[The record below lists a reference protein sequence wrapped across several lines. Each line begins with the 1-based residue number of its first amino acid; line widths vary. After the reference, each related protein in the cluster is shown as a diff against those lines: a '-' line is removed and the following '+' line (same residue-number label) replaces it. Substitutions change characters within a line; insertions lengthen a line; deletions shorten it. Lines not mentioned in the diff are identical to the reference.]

1 MSAAPSYRELLAPG
15 RRMLLA
21 AAGGAS
27 FIAASDVLLVAT
39 ALPSAARELG
49 GLERYPLVVGAYAAA
64 LAVGLPLSGAV
75 IDRRG
80 AWPSLAFGCAL
91 FGSAGLLAPLAPA
104 MEWIAV
110 LRLVQGFAAGFLLA
124 VPLSVVVQRIP
135 VHLRPRAYA
144 LSNSVWALAA
154 LAGPVLGAVLTD
166 LLSWRAAFLVPVV
179 MTALVA
185 LAGYRGMR
193 DPAVRPADPAA
204 RLHPLGPLL
213 LGATVAALLL
223 DPRWAPVP
231 AALFLLSEWRSAHPV
246 FPATRAGRG
255 IAILCATAGIAFVG
269 ADGLLPLGLQV
280 GLGWPILVAAI
291 PLVGT
296 TAAWATGSFA
306 SSRLPLG
313 HRAQMLLAMLIVI
326 AGVALMGLPVL
337 DGRTLAAGIVLAAF
351 GMGIQSPVALLS
363 ASRERPGGEGRAT
376 AGVPLARSI
385 GGGIGI
391 ALSGAVVLSVVGRRA
406 LDGAAS
412 APGAVPAIAD
422 AVQHANLLLAALCA
436 ASLPAVLLLRRD
448 GGR

>member
-49 GLERYPLVVGAYAAA
+49 GLDRYPLVVGAYAAA

-80 AWPSLAFGCAL
+80 AWPSLAFGCLL
-91 FGSAGLLAPLAPA
+91 FGLAGLLAPLAPA

-110 LRLVQGFAAGFLLA
+110 LRLAQGLAAGFLLS

-135 VHLRPRAYA
+135 AHLRPRAYA

-166 LLSWRAAFLVPVV
+166 LLSWRAAFLVPVA

-185 LAGYRGMR
+185 LVGYRGMR
-193 DPAVRPADPAA
+193 DPSLRPADPAA

-223 DPRWAPVP
+223 DPRWAPLP
-231 AALFLLSEWRSAHPV
+231 AALFAFSEWRAREPV
-246 FPATRAGRG
+246 FPASRAGRG
-255 IAILCATAGIAFVG
+255 IVILCATAGIAFVG

-291 PLVGT
+291 PLIGT
-296 TAAWATGSFA
+296 TAAWATGSFT
-306 SSRLPLG
+306 SSRLPFG
-313 HRAQMLLAMLIVI
+313 HRTQMLIAMLIVI
-326 AGVALMGLPVL
+326 SGVALMGLPVF
-337 DGRTLAAGIVLAAF
+337 DGRTLAVGIVVAAF

-391 ALSGAVVLSVVGRRA
+391 ALSGAVVLSFVGRRT
-406 LDGAAS
+406 LEAAETAS
-412 APGAVPAIAD
+412 TAVPAVAD

-448 GGR
+448 GG